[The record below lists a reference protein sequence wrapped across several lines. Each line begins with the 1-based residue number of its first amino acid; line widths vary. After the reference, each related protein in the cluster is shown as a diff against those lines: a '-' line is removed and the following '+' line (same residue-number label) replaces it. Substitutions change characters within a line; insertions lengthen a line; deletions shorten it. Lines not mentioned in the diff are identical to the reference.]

1 MGKIFQ
7 KLTITLFG
15 ERDYFPLEHRLF
27 NIIILYE
34 TIISLISVIQNIILK
49 NHSITIIFP
58 SFLILISLICYYFS
72 RVKHF
77 YTVPVWIM
85 LIFMTFIF
93 TPVLWIFNGGSN
105 GGVPYFIIL
114 FSLAITALI
123 SGKKRIAFLAAYIG
137 IYIALIV
144 FEYYYPHYI
153 TNYNFIR
160 LRYQDVAFS
169 TIISLLSAVFMY
181 SIYLSA
187 YYKERLKAEKYSELL
202 EVERNKLDEK
212 NRAIEVGLGLAKNI
226 QARFL
231 PVKSPVSYLDFYLK
245 PMEMLGGD
253 FLDFITFRD
262 SNDIGI
268 FISDVSGH
276 GVPAAL
282 ITAMIKSNLEKNR
295 IKTRSTKELMEALN
309 ANLIN
314 LTAGNFITCFYGIYS
329 PEERKL
335 IFTNAGHN
343 SPYIIKGGKT
353 ETASVSNRS
362 LPLAVMDNAKMQKV
376 NKAYRESSL
385 ILEKGSKILFYTDG
399 LIEASNINNRIL
411 NGASSTFENEV
422 LVSLLS
428 KIHNLPASEFINKIV
443 EELVI
448 FRGSQDFEDDVCIVC
463 LDVV

>member
-1 MGKIFQ
+1 VKH
-7 KLTITLFG
+7 LYTL
-15 ERDYFPLEHRLF
+15 PVWL
-27 NIIILYE
+27 
-34 TIISLISVIQNIILK
+34 V
-49 NHSITIIFP
+49 IIF
-58 SFLILISLICYYFS
+58 
-72 RVKHF
+72 V
-77 YTVPVWIM
+77 
-85 LIFMTFIF
+85 TFIF

-105 GGVPYFIIL
+105 GGVSFFIIL

-123 SGKKRIAFLAAYIG
+123 SGKKRTALLAAYMG

-153 TNYNFIR
+153 TNYNFIQ

-169 TIISLLSAVFMY
+169 TIVSIVSAVFMY

-187 YYKERLKAEKYSELL
+187 YHTERLNAEKYSELL
-202 EVERNKLDEK
+202 EVERNKLEEK
-212 NRAIEVGLGLAKNI
+212 NRTIEVGLGLAKNI

-231 PVKSPVSYLDFYLK
+231 PVKSPVPYLDFYLK
-245 PMEMLGGD
+245 PMETLGGD

-262 SNDIGI
+262 SNDLGI

-282 ITAMIKSNLEKNR
+282 ITAMIKSSLEKNR

-309 ANLIN
+309 ANLIH

-329 PEERKL
+329 PDERKL
-335 IFTNAGHN
+335 TFTNAGHN
-343 SPYIIKGGKT
+343 SPYVIQVGKA

-362 LPLAVMDNAKMQKV
+362 LPLAVFDNAKLQRV
-376 NKAYRESSL
+376 NKAYKESTL

-399 LIEASNINNRIL
+399 LIEACNINNRTS
-411 NGASSTFENEV
+411 NVASSTFESEV

-428 KIHNLPASEFINKIV
+428 KIHDLPASDFISKIV
-443 EELVI
+443 EELI
-448 FRGSQDFEDDVCIVC
+448 IYRGSQDFDDDVCIVC
-463 LDVV
+463 LDVG